1 MVDLQGG
8 AGFEDVKVFFVH
20 AVLPEEVDVVI
31 RAHAGCGDDA
41 VESSLICHLG
51 ELLCEVVAGVPMVPV
66 ADVAGGVSGPIYAY
80 IGQGIRV
87 TIDTYTHHVLKVEY
101 DLDPDALDDWYFIPQ
116 AIDDCKH
123 LNTTPVAVV
132 DSIDDAQP
140 YPAASMCT
148 IYRGAYDILV
158 NEPKGQIISIKPSGT
173 LTSTDHQGIRRISG
187 GTPTGSMPTST
198 TELLNRARRAGF
210 AVSVAGSGH
219 HKIWGSGTS
228 GQGLSVTIPATASD
242 HRGLLNAVMQIRSTL
257 GVDLRLL

>member
-1 MVDLQGG
+1 MRLTWTSYT
-8 AGFEDVKVFFVH
+8 
-20 AVLPEEVDVVI
+20 EEY
-31 RAHAGCGDDA
+31 ATELGLTLDDIQSIITSA
-41 VESSLICHLG
+41 TSHHERI
-51 ELLCEVVAGVPMVPV
+51 
-66 ADVAGGVSGPIYAY
+66 SGPVYAY
-80 IGQGIRV
+80 VEQGIRV

-101 DLDPDALDDWYFIPQ
+101 DLDPDALDDWYFTPQ
-116 AIDDCKH
+116 AIEDCKH
-123 LNTTPVAVV
+123 LNTTPSAVI

-140 YPAASMCT
+140 YPAPNMCT
-148 IYRGAYDILV
+148 IYRSNTYDVLT
-158 NEPKGQIISIKPSGT
+158 NEPKNQILSIKPAGT
-173 LTSTDHQGIRRISG
+173 LTSTDHQSIRRISG

-228 GQGLSVTIPATASD
+228 GQGISVTIPATASD

>member
-1 MVDLQGG
+1 MRLTWTSYT
-8 AGFEDVKVFFVH
+8 
-20 AVLPEEVDVVI
+20 EEY
-31 RAHAGCGDDA
+31 ATELGLTLDDIQA
-41 VESSLICHLG
+41 ILTSATSHHER
-51 ELLCEVVAGVPMVPV
+51 
-66 ADVAGGVSGPIYAY
+66 VSGPIYAY
-80 IGQGIRV
+80 ISQGIRV

-101 DLDPDALDDWYFIPQ
+101 DLDPDALDD
-116 AIDDCKH
+116 CKH
-123 LNTTPVAVV
+123 LNTTPSAVI

-140 YPAASMCT
+140 YPAPSMCT
-148 IYRGAYDILV
+148 IYRGSYDVLA
-158 NEPKGQIISIKPSGT
+158 NEPKGQIVSIKPAGT
-173 LTSTDHQGIRRISG
+173 LTSTDRQSIRRISG

-228 GQGLSVTIPATASD
+228 GQGISVTIPATASD

>member
-1 MVDLQGG
+1 ML
-8 AGFEDVKVFFVH
+8 
-20 AVLPEEVDVVI
+20 
-31 RAHAGCGDDA
+31 R
-41 VESSLICHLG
+41 
-51 ELLCEVVAGVPMVPV
+51 
-66 ADVAGGVSGPIYAY
+66 
-80 IGQGIRV
+80 
-87 TIDTYTHHVLKVEY
+87 VEY
-101 DLDPDALDDWYFIPQ
+101 DLDPDALDDWYFTPQ
-116 AIDDCKH
+116 AIDDCKR
-123 LNTTPVAVV
+123 LKTTPVSVV

-148 IYRGAYDILV
+148 IYRSNTYDVLA
-158 NEPKGQIISIKPSGT
+158 NEPKNQILSIKPAGT
-173 LTSTDHQGIRRISG
+173 LTSTDHQSIRRISG

>member
-1 MVDLQGG
+1 MRLTWTSYT
-8 AGFEDVKVFFVH
+8 
-20 AVLPEEVDVVI
+20 EEY
-31 RAHAGCGDDA
+31 ATELGLTLDDIQA
-41 VESSLICHLG
+41 ILTSATSHHER
-51 ELLCEVVAGVPMVPV
+51 
-66 ADVAGGVSGPIYAY
+66 VSGPICAY

-101 DLDPDALDDWYFIPQ
+101 DLDPDALDD
-116 AIDDCKH
+116 CKH
-123 LNTTPVAVV
+123 LNTTPSAVI

-140 YPAASMCT
+140 YPAPSMCT
-148 IYRGAYDILV
+148 IYRGSYDVLA
-158 NEPKGQIISIKPSGT
+158 NEPKGQIVSIKPAGT
-173 LTSTDHQGIRRISG
+173 LTSTDRQSIRRISG
-187 GTPTGSMPTST
+187 GTPIGSMPTST

-228 GQGLSVTIPATASD
+228 GQGISVTIPATASD